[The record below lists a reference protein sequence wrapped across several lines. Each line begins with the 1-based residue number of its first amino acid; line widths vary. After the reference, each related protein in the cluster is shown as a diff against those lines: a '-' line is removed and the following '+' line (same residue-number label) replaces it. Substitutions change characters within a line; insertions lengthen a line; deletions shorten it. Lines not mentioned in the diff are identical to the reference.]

1 MSHPLTNFEIQKYY
15 QTEPT
20 FNGVY
25 SRVNLTDKINNEA
38 YVIHLDEYFDIGTHR
53 SALYTINNNVTYFD
67 SFGVEHIPKEIK
79 IFIDKSIAV
88 TNIVRIQVYDW
99 VMCGYV
105 CFGFIGFMLEVKTLT
120 GFTDR
125 FSPNNFKKDDYI
137 ILKYFLTNV

>member
-1 MSHPLTNFEIQKYY
+1 MQRYY
-15 QTEPT
+15 QTEPR

-38 YVIHLDEYFDIGTHR
+38 YVIHLDEYSDIGTHR

-99 VMCGYV
+99 V
-105 CFGFIGFMLEVKTLT
+105 CFGFIGFMLEIKALT

>member
-1 MSHPLTNFEIQKYY
+1 M
-15 QTEPT
+15 
-20 FNGVY
+20 
-25 SRVNLTDKINNEA
+25 
-38 YVIHLDEYFDIGTHR
+38 
-53 SALYTINNNVTYFD
+53 YTINNNVTYFD
-67 SFGVEHIPKEIK
+67 SFGVENIPKEIK

-105 CFGFIGFMLEVKTLT
+105 CFGFIGFMLEVKALT